1 MSFNKADIQSVKD
14 LTFIDQNFP
23 KKHIYLQLLN
33 PKIVDY
39 IGAVHP
45 YTEPAKQLLLSEHF
59 NVTNHI
65 DIFDGGPKLECLTAN
80 IRTIKTAKKTTLN
93 ELMPILNDDNLLICN
108 QAFNNFRCIK
118 KHPKKHNKLK

>member
-14 LTFIDQNFP
+14 LTFIDQTSP
-23 KKHIYLQLLN
+23 KAHLSSTAQ

-65 DIFDGGPKLECLTAN
+65 DIFGSGQN
-80 IRTIKTAKKTTLN
+80 LN
-93 ELMPILNDDNLLICN
+93 V
-108 QAFNNFRCIK
+108 
-118 KHPKKHNKLK
+118 